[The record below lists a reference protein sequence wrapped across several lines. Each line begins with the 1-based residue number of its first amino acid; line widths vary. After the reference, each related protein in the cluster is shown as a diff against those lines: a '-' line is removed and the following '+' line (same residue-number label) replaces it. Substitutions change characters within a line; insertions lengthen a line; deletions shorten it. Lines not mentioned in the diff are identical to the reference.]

1 MANPLG
7 NAPQNNQGNNALMQ
21 NITNIIQFAKGQPN
35 PQALIQQMIMRNPQA
50 AQMLNQM
57 QSSRQ
62 SPKDMVIGMLKQRG
76 IDPEQIMK
84 QLR

>member
-57 QSSRQ
+57 QSSGQ
-62 SPKDMVIGMLKQRG
+62 YPKDMVIGMLKQRG

>member
-7 NAPQNNQGNNALMQ
+7 NAPQNNNNNALMQ

-35 PQALIQQMIMRNPQA
+35 PQMLIQQMMKNNPQA
-50 AQMLNQM
+50 AQILSQM
-57 QSSRQ
+57 QSQGQ
-62 SPKDMVIGMLKQRG
+62 SPKDIVINILKQRG
-76 IDPEQIMK
+76 IDPEQIMR